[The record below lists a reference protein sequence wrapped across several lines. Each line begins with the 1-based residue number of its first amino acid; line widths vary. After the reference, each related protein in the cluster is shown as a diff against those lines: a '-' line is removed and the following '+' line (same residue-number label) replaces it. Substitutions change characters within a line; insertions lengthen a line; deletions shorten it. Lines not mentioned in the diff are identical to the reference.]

1 MMSNDAK
8 RIFLSHKGSDKD
20 KVVDFKDT
28 LELLGYDPWL
38 DDEAMPAGTSVNR
51 GILEGMKASCA
62 VVFFI
67 TSSFEDEGYLRTEVD
82 YAVREKHEKGDEFAI
97 ITLVL
102 PDSGGDRAHVPD
114 LLQRYVWKTP
124 GTDLEALREI
134 IRALPAAS
142 GVRDRGSGVTG
153 GTSTPTKGPSELP
166 DVSEEAKAILRAAAA
181 AAGDGVIVYCRTFV
195 GESIEAGGEELV
207 PDQEPRTVARWKAG
221 FRELQDLGYIEDRG
235 EGELFDVTKS
245 GYDAADTLAGK

>member
-8 RIFLSHKGSDKD
+8 RIFLSHKGSDKE
-20 KVVDFKDT
+20 KVVDFKET

-38 DDEAMPAGTSVNR
+38 DDDAMPAGTSVNR

-67 TSSFEDEGYLRTEVD
+67 TSSFEDKGYLRTEVEH
-82 YAVREKHEKGDEFAI
+82 AVREKHEKGDEFAI

-102 PDSGGDRAHVPD
+102 PDSGGDRARVPD
-114 LLQRYVWKTP
+114 LLHRYVWKTP

-134 IRALPAAS
+134 IRALPVVPGVGDRRS
-142 GVRDRGSGVTG
+142 GVAG
-153 GTSTPTKGPSELP
+153 GTAAPKGPSERP

-181 AAGDGVIVYCRTFV
+181 GNGEISYVQAMGGW
-195 GESIEAGGEELV
+195 ESIEAGGKEMV

-221 FRELQDLGYIEDRG
+221 FRELQDRLYIEDHG
-235 EGELFDVTKS
+235 EGEIFDVTKS
-245 GYDAADTLAGK
+245 GYEAVDMLAEE